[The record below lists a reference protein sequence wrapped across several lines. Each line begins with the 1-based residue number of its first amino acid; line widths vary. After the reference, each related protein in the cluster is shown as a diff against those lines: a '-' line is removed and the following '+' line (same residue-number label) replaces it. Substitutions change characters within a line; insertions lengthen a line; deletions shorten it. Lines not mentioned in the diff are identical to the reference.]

1 MFGKLPDKLKLVLG
15 SPFDEHL
22 WTLYQETNTVPE
34 YLQIFELD
42 FENVTKT
49 RGILP
54 DDSHVLENNEKLP
67 EGNGLDDDDDIE
79 NINDDD
85 DLNKL
90 RLLHENELLRL
101 T

>member
-1 MFGKLPDKLKLVLG
+1 MK
-15 SPFDEHL
+15 SL
-22 WTLYQETNTVPE
+22 WTLYQETNTVPR
-34 YLQIFELD
+34 YLENFELD
-42 FENVTKT
+42 FQDVIKT

-54 DDSHVLENNEKLP
+54 DDSHVLENDEKLP

-90 RLLHENELLRL
+90 RLLHENEC
-101 T
+101 